1 MRILRWERRN
11 IWMEG
16 IFYELSEG
24 GVEVR
29 VVKGEGDG
37 VEGREEE
44 EEIGRGIPIQ
54 KSN

>member
-1 MRILRWERRN
+1 MRILKWERRN

-29 VVKGEGDG
+29 VMKGGGDG
-37 VEGREEE
+37 VERREEE
-44 EEIGRGIPIQ
+44 EEIGRGILIQ
-54 KSN
+54 KIN